1 MALINRKRYEQRWL
15 EKTANIT
22 SNVVARMS
30 KHNYKILEPF
40 LGSRTVLS
48 ENARLN
54 LECYGVELNPSAYCM
69 SEFCEIANI
78 DEITRG

>member
-1 MALINRKRYEQRWL
+1 
-15 EKTANIT
+15 
-22 SNVVARMS
+22 MS